1 VPVPIPSIIL
11 IGPLATG
18 KTTIGKLIGDTLGLP
33 WIELDEL
40 RWGYKAEIGY
50 DPEKAAQLGREGGYS
65 AVGAYWKPFEL
76 HVVERV
82 LQDYPTDHVISF
94 GAGNS
99 VYPDPAMLA
108 RAKAALAAFPN
119 VILLLP
125 SPDADESLRITGERF
140 RAIVPDIAEKDF
152 AEVMQI
158 NRSFVEHPSN
168 ATLATITAYTLG
180 KTPAETCAEIVQ
192 RLELPRTSN

>member
-1 VPVPIPSIIL
+1 MPAPSIIL

-18 KTTIGKLIGDTLGLP
+18 KTTIGKLLAEALGWQ

-50 DPEKAAQLGREGGYS
+50 DPEKAKQLGREGGYA
-65 AVGAYWKPFEL
+65 AVGTYWKPFEL

-82 LQDYPTDHVISF
+82 LADYPTDHVISF

-99 VYPDPAMLA
+99 VYPDPAMLV
-108 RAKAALAAFPN
+108 RAKAALAGFPN

-125 SPDADESLRITGERF
+125 SADTEDSLRVLQERF
-140 RAIVPDIAEKDF
+140 AALVPDMKPEDRAEIA
-152 AEVMQI
+152 QI
-158 NRSFVEHPSN
+158 NRSFIEHPSN
-168 ATLATITAYTLG
+168 ASLATLTVYTAG
-180 KTPAETCAEIVQ
+180 KTPAEICAEIVE
-192 RLELPRTSN
+192 RLKLPGTSH